1 MSTPLYRSV
10 CVWVVL
16 LFASLPAAAQIVKV
30 DSATNWRKSL
40 KAGLNINQAAFSGN
54 WKGGGVNSFGF
65 NMLFNYK
72 AAYKKDKTS
81 WDNEIDLLYGMVNNA
96 GQGPRKTMDRFYLD
110 TKLGHQLSEHWDAFF
125 GVTMLSQF
133 ANGYKYIKD
142 ANGVEQG
149 NLISESFAP
158 IFITTSFGAE
168 WKPQPYFK
176 VRISPI
182 APRVTILR
190 NNDGRYNTVDPAAP
204 YGVTVG
210 EAQRFE
216 WYAANITADFD
227 KEIAKNINLKI
238 RYIMF
243 ANYQTLEIN
252 KVDQRVDL
260 SLTAKISRFFNV
272 NLGGIFLY
280 DYDQDASPQYSQA
293 ISLGFLYT
301 FQNFEDKK

>member
-1 MSTPLYRSV
+1 MPTLFYRNA
-10 CVWVVL
+10 CVWVVV
-16 LFASLPAAAQIVKV
+16 LFASWPAAAQIINA
-30 DSATNWRKSL
+30 DSTTNWRKSL

-72 AAYKKDKTS
+72 TAYKKDKTS
-81 WDNEIDLLYGMVNNA
+81 WDNEIDLIYGMVNNQ
-96 GQGPRKTMDRFYLD
+96 GQGPRKTMDRVYLD
-110 TKLGHQLSEHWDAFF
+110 TKVGHQLSEHWDAFLSL
-125 GVTMLSQF
+125 TLLSQF
-133 ANGYKYIKD
+133 ANGYKYVKD

-158 IFITTSFGAE
+158 VFITTSIGAE
-168 WKPQPYFK
+168 WKPKPYFK
-176 VRISPI
+176 VRVSPI

-190 NNDGRYNTVDPAAP
+190 NNDGRYATVDPATP

-216 WYAANITADFD
+216 WYAANVTADLD
-227 KEIAKNINLKI
+227 KDIAKNVNLKV
-238 RYIMF
+238 RYMMF
-243 ANYQTLEIN
+243 ANYKTFEIN

-280 DYDQDASPQYSQA
+280 DYDQDNSPQYSQA